1 MKIRRSY
8 VTQKQTPFTI
18 RTYLFEVTVT
28 FLCLILLADCASL
41 PGKEPGTPGI
51 LQEHGRT
58 ARLATIF
65 DPAVIKHSD
74 DSGFILLRDG
84 DRALRER
91 LYLADIADHSIDV
104 QYYIWNRDMSGKLL
118 ARKLIEA
125 ADRGVS
131 VRILLD
137 DFSVGDRS
145 ELLLT
150 VNSHANIQIRVY
162 NPFVYRAGAAK
173 WLNFA
178 FDFERLNRR
187 MHNKTY
193 SVDGVAAIVGGRN
206 IGDEYFNHN
215 ENLNFIDL
223 DLFTVGSVVR
233 QVSRSFQEYWASPWA
248 IAIDRL
254 VQSDFE
260 QPGNDRIAALVDANK
275 KELAWVLYS
284 GQSGS
289 PESHFAQ
296 SAKELVWAPAMFI
309 YDQPG
314 GENNDAYQ
322 QGPKRVASHLLQ
334 LATDSDR
341 EILLESAY
349 FVLDESALALAA
361 RLREKGV
368 EVRAL
373 TNSMASNDVLP
384 NHTSY
389 AMVREDILRQGIEL
403 HELRPDALSCLE
415 YVGQEKYCDQDS
427 FLGLHAKAAI
437 FDRKTVYVGSCNL
450 NLRSAY
456 LNTEAGMFIE
466 SPLLA
471 EIIAEQIESY
481 MTLENS
487 WRPILRD
494 DNVVWVT
501 KSNGKEEII
510 LHEPQTSWLE
520 RVKEG
525 ILTLVPGAQY
535 Y

>member
-1 MKIRRSY
+1 M
-8 VTQKQTPFTI
+8 QK
-18 RTYLFEVTVT
+18 YLFKFAVTI
-28 FLCLILLADCASL
+28 LCLILLAGCASL
-41 PGKEPGTPGI
+41 PNKDVVKSGI
-51 LQEHGRT
+51 LQENDRT
-58 ARLATIF
+58 VRLAKIF
-65 DPAVIKHSD
+65 DPAVLKHRD

-91 LYLADIADHSIDV
+91 LYLADIAERSIDV
-104 QYYIWNRDMSGKLL
+104 QYYIWNSDMSGKLL
-118 ARKLIEA
+118 ALKLIEA

-137 DFSVGDRS
+137 DFSVGDRNEQLMALS
-145 ELLLT
+145 
-150 VNSHANIQIRVY
+150 SYANIQVRVY
-162 NPFVYRAGAAK
+162 NPFVNRSGAAK

-215 ENLNFIDL
+215 ENLNFRDL
-223 DLFTVGSVVR
+223 DLFTVGPVVR
-233 QVSRSFQEYWASPWA
+233 QISQSFQEYWASPWA
-248 IAIDRL
+248 IPIDRL
-254 VQSDFE
+254 VKSDFE
-260 QPGNDRIAALVDANK
+260 QPGNDRLAALVDTNK
-275 KELAWVLYS
+275 TELAGTINYS
-284 GQSGS
+284 QSGS
-289 PESHFAQ
+289 PENHMARSVN
-296 SAKELVWAPAMFI
+296 ELVWAPAMFV
-309 YDQPG
+309 YDRPG

-322 QGPKRVASHLLQ
+322 EGPKRVASHLLQ
-334 LATDSDR
+334 LAADSDR
-341 EILLESAY
+341 EILVESAY
-349 FVLDESALALAA
+349 FVLDESALELAA
-361 RLREKGV
+361 GLREKGV
-368 EVRAL
+368 KVRAL

-389 AMVREDILRQGIEL
+389 AMVREDMLRQGIEL
-403 HELRPDALSCLE
+403 HELRPDALLCLE
-415 YVGQEKYCDQDS
+415 SVGREEYCDQDS
-427 FLGLHAKAAI
+427 FIGLHAKAAV

-456 LNTEAGMFIE
+456 LNTEVGMFIE

-471 EIIAEQIESY
+471 EMLTEQIESF

-487 WRPILRD
+487 WRPILKD
-494 DNVVWVT
+494 DNVVWAT
-501 KSNGKEEII
+501 KSNGEEEII

-525 ILTLVPGAQY
+525 VLTLVPGAKY

>member
-8 VTQKQTPFTI
+8 VAQNQTPFTI
-18 RTYLFEVTVT
+18 RTYLFEFTVT
-28 FLCLILLADCASL
+28 ILCLILLANCTSL
-41 PGKEPGTPGI
+41 PDKDPGTPAI
-51 LQEHGRT
+51 LQEYDRT

-104 QYYIWNRDMSGKLL
+104 QYYIWNSDMSGKLL

-137 DFSVGDRS
+137 DFSVGDRN
-145 ELLLT
+145 EQLMTL
-150 VNSHANIQIRVY
+150 NSHANIQVRVY
-162 NPFVYRAGAAK
+162 NPFVNRAGAAK

-206 IGDEYFNHN
+206 IGDEYFNRN
-215 ENLNFIDL
+215 ENLNFRDL

-233 QVSRSFQEYWASPWA
+233 QVSQSFQEYWASPWA
-248 IAIDRL
+248 IPIDRL

-260 QPGNDRIAALVDANK
+260 EASNDRIAAFVDANK
-275 KELAWVLYS
+275 TELARTINYS
-284 GQSGS
+284 QSGS
-289 PESHFAQ
+289 PENHMARSVNT
-296 SAKELVWAPAMFI
+296 LVWAPAMFV
-309 YDQPG
+309 YDRPG

-322 QGPKRVASHLLQ
+322 EGPKRVARQLLQ
-334 LATDSDR
+334 LAAGSDR

-349 FVLDESALALAA
+349 FVLDEPALELAA

-368 EVRAL
+368 KVRAL

-389 AMVREDILRQGIEL
+389 AMVREDMLRQGIEL
-403 HELRPDALSCLE
+403 HELRPDAGSCLE
-415 YVGQEKYCDQDS
+415 SVGQEKYCDQDS
-427 FLGLHAKAAI
+427 FIGLHTKAAV

-456 LNTEAGMFIE
+456 LNTEVGMFIE

-471 EIIAEQIESY
+471 EMLAEQIESF

-487 WRPILRD
+487 WHPILRD

-501 KSNGKEEII
+501 KSNGEEEII

-525 ILTLVPGAQY
+525 VLSLVPGAKY

>member
-1 MKIRRSY
+1 MKIRRSHI
-8 VTQKQTPFTI
+8 TKKQTPFTTREYLCKVAVTI
-18 RTYLFEVTVT
+18 SCLIMLANCTYLPDKDSAT
-28 FLCLILLADCASL
+28 S
-41 PGKEPGTPGI
+41 GI
-51 LQEHGRT
+51 LQEHDRA

-65 DPAVIKHSD
+65 DPAVLKHSEE
-74 DSGFILLRDG
+74 SGFILLRDG

-104 QYYIWNRDMSGKLL
+104 QYYIWNSDMSGKLL

-131 VRILLD
+131 VRMLLD
-137 DFSVGDRS
+137 DFSVGNRN

-150 VNSHANIQIRVY
+150 VNSHPNIQIRVY
-162 NPFVYRAGAAK
+162 NPFVYRTGVAK

-206 IGDEYFNHN
+206 IGDEYFSHN
-215 ENLNFIDL
+215 ENLNFRDL
-223 DLFTVGSVVR
+223 DLFTVGSAVR
-233 QVSRSFQEYWASPWA
+233 QVSQSFQEYWASPWA
-248 IAIDRL
+248 IPIDRL
-254 VQSDFE
+254 VQFDLE
-260 QPGNDRIAALVDANK
+260 QPGKDRLAALVEANK
-275 KELAWVLYS
+275 TELPWVLYS
-284 GQSGS
+284 AQSGS
-289 PESHFAQ
+289 PETHFAR
-296 SAKELVWAPAMFI
+296 SVNELVWAPAVFI
-309 YDQPG
+309 YDLPG
-314 GENNDAYQ
+314 GENNAYQ
-322 QGPKRVASHLLQ
+322 EGPKRVASHLLQ
-334 LATDSDR
+334 LAKDSDQ

-368 EVRAL
+368 KVRAL

-389 AMVREDILRQGIEL
+389 AMVREEMLRQGIEL
-403 HELRPDALSCLE
+403 HELRPDALSCLD
-415 YVGQEKYCDQDS
+415 YLGQEKYCDQDS

-437 FDRKTVYVGSCNL
+437 FDRKTIYVGSCNL

-456 LNTEAGMFIE
+456 LNTEVGMFIE

-487 WRPILRD
+487 WQPILRD

-501 KSNGKEEII
+501 ESNGKEEII
-510 LHEPQTSWLE
+510 LHEPQTIWLE
-520 RVKEG
+520 RFKEG
-525 ILTLVPGAQY
+525 IITLVPGAQY
-535 Y
+535 F